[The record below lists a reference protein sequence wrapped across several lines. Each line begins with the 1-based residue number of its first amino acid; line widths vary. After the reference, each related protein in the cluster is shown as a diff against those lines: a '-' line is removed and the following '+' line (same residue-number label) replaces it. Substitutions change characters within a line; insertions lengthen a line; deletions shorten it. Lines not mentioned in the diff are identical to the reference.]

1 MPDLTPDD
9 IYRHEPMPQ
18 SQDEARARH
27 ESNRA
32 AWNEGAAMYT
42 AGIDEAI
49 AFLKAG
55 QSNLHPVERSY
66 LAPLLPQVKT
76 AIHLQCASG
85 RDTLSLWNEG
95 VPRVIGVDI
104 SDVHIANARQITAAL
119 NAPAEWYR
127 CDLLDTPHELDG
139 AADLVYTGRGA
150 MCWINDLDGWAGVVT
165 RLLKPGGYLS
175 LFDDHPASWLFNL
188 EAETYQYDNID
199 FFNHAD
205 SGLGWPSTYIGDQAG
220 PLEQQSRK
228 YECLWPIARI
238 VQALLERGL
247 VLRHLGEHPDPYWE
261 VFPNLKPELRGKIP
275 LTFSLLAQKERA

>member
-1 MPDLTPDD
+1 M
-9 IYRHEPMPQ
+9 
-18 SQDEARARH
+18 
-27 ESNRA
+27 
-32 AWNEGAAMYT
+32 
-42 AGIDEAI
+42 
-49 AFLKAG
+49 KAG
-55 QSNLHPVERSY
+55 KSNLHPVERSY
-66 LAPLLPQVKT
+66 LAPILPQVKT

-104 SDVHIANARQITAAL
+104 SDVHIANARQISAAL

-139 AADLVYTGRGA
+139 TADLVYTGRGA

-175 LFDDHPASWLFNL
+175 LFDDHPASWLFNI

-205 SGLGWPSTYIGDQAG
+205 LGVGWPSTYIGDQAG

-238 VQALLERGL
+238 VQALLDRGL

-261 VFPNLKPELRGKIP
+261 DLPQPQTRAARQNPDDVLASGPKRAARSQLTPKAFSETLRAG
-275 LTFSLLAQKERA
+275 RANA